1 MCTLAL
7 FALFIAAVLISRR
20 LAQLIG
26 LAVIILFALTGDRP
40 RRAAAASTRASDLER
55 LSSGIHE
62 QPDQRHLRA
71 VGDHAV
77 PRVPVADWELPRR
90 IQLLTSLAHVRRERL
105 VNDDHDARLCG
116 DHDPRPD
123 KMSGCFND
131 LTVVI
136 CTRSGRFGAI
146 MRGANKF
153 KASEV
158 KRAIRSVTQAGLAVE
173 GIRIGRDGAIEVM
186 VARDGT
192 APAAT
197 ANEWDDVA
205 RQ

>member
-1 MCTLAL
+1 
-7 FALFIAAVLISRR
+7 
-20 LAQLIG
+20 
-26 LAVIILFALTGDRP
+26 
-40 RRAAAASTRASDLER
+40 
-55 LSSGIHE
+55 
-62 QPDQRHLRA
+62 
-71 VGDHAV
+71 
-77 PRVPVADWELPRR
+77 
-90 IQLLTSLAHVRRERL
+90 
-105 VNDDHDARLCG
+105 
-116 DHDPRPD
+116 
-123 KMSGCFND
+123 
-131 LTVVI
+131 
-136 CTRSGRFGAI
+136 

-173 GIRIGRDGAIEVM
+173 GVRIGRDGAIEVM